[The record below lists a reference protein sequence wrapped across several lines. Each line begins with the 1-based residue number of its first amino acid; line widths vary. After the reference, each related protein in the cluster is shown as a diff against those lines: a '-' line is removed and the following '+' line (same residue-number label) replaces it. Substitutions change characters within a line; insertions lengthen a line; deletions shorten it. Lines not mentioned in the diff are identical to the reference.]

1 MPHVEHV
8 TTASMSKTTE
18 KLSPEEKQLK
28 EKAELEKEAVKNKLI
43 FGKSAP
49 ELKPG
54 KERREDTDGS
64 AFNIFI
70 FIIFFLWLECV
81 GHYFAYVAH
90 VVSFE
95 RCLDSNPESCRTNLA
110 THLALLN
117 FPPFFKQLFVACH
130 KFYRFSRSSI

>member
-1 MPHVEHV
+1 
-8 TTASMSKTTE
+8 MSKTTE

-54 KERREDTDGS
+54 KERREDADGS

-70 FIIFFLWLECV
+70 LFYFFGGIDCV
-81 GHYFAYVAH
+81 GHSFACVAH
-90 VVSFE
+90 FVSFE
-95 RCLDSNPESCRTNLA
+95 RCLDSNPDSCRSKQASYQLSHPSPFLV

-117 FPPFFKQLFVACH
+117 FPRLF
-130 KFYRFSRSSI
+130 